1 MEKLK
6 KYAKIVFKSPIILIF
21 VLICVFMLPNSIN
34 TLSLAFRSAIAVAV
48 GIDINE
54 ENKTEIYVAINSS
67 PTSESLA
74 ETNHI
79 FCSSGETLGD
89 AFANLN
95 LTFGR
100 DIKLGHTRFVMI
112 GKKISGQDIEKLL
125 DRLVRTS
132 KMRNTVQLI
141 YCPNSIKQM
150 FEIGSK
156 MGNTSGL
163 KLSEIVCHQQNNSTT
178 SIDSNVDSFYK
189 GLLSPSG
196 VSRLNVVSL
205 TSDYTKGINANTDGT
220 SGGESSSSGDQNE
233 QNPSGNDKQDYVS
246 NRGEIAI
253 FKDGILQF
261 TLNEEMSG
269 GLNWLNN
276 NFNSKELLV
285 KVDNSSILKDALINF
300 DILSKSVNCE
310 TFFYKNIPFVSVK
323 IVLLLDIDEIISD
336 NVKSDFNYSIIDD
349 SVKSDIGRTIR
360 SQIAKVANYA
370 KQNKVDIYEL
380 NNMFYKNN
388 YYDYIN
394 YLQTG
399 KTKEDIIENT
409 NLTVDIEIRIV

>member
-6 KYAKIVFKSPIILIF
+6 KTAKFIFKSPILLIF
-21 VLICVFMLPNSIN
+21 SLICVFMLPNSIN
-34 TLSLAFRSAIAVAV
+34 TLSEAFRSAIAVAV
-48 GIDINE
+48 GIDLNE

-79 FCSSGETLGD
+79 FCSSGETVGD
-89 AFANLN
+89 AFTNLN

-112 GKKISGQDIEKLL
+112 GEKISQQDIVILL

-178 SIDSNVDSFYK
+178 SIDSNIDSFYK
-189 GLLSPSG
+189 GFLSPSG
-196 VSRLNVVSL
+196 VSRLNMVKL
-205 TSDYTKGINANTDGT
+205 TNDYTKGINANTDGS
-220 SGGESSSSGDQNE
+220 SGGESSSSGEQNE
-233 QNPSGNDKQDYVS
+233 SHSGGEQKQDYVS

-253 FKDGILQF
+253 FKDGVLKF
-261 TLNEEMSG
+261 TLDEEMSS

-285 KVDNSSILKDALINF
+285 MVNNSSQIDDAIINF
-300 DILSKSVNCE
+300 DILNKYVRCKS
-310 TFFYKNIPFVSVK
+310 FFYKNMPFLSAQ
-323 IVLLLDIDEIISD
+323 ILISLTIDEIISD
-336 NVKSDFNYSIIDD
+336 NAKKDLRYSMLDD
-349 SVKSDIGRTIR
+349 SVKSDIGNTIR
-360 SQIAKVANYA
+360 GQVAKVVNFA
-370 KQNKVDIYEL
+370 KQEKVDIYEL

-388 YYDYIN
+388 YYEYKE
-394 YLQTG
+394 YLKNG
-399 KTKEDIIENT
+399 NTKDDIIENT
-409 NLTVDIEIRIV
+409 NISVDIEIKII

>member
-6 KYAKIVFKSPIILIF
+6 KTAKFVFKSPILLIF
-21 VLICVFMLPNSIN
+21 SLICVFMLPTSIN
-34 TLSLAFRSAIAVAV
+34 TLSVAFRSAIAVAV
-48 GIDINE
+48 GIDLNE

-79 FCSSGETLGD
+79 FCSSGETVGD
-89 AFANLN
+89 AFTNLN

-112 GKKISGQDIEKLL
+112 GEKISQQDIVILL

-178 SIDSNVDSFYK
+178 SIDSNIDSFYK
-189 GLLSPSG
+189 GFLSPSG
-196 VSRLNVVSL
+196 VSRLNMVKL
-205 TSDYTKGINANTDGT
+205 TNDYTKGINANTDGS
-220 SGGESSSSGDQNE
+220 SGGESSSSGEQNE
-233 QNPSGNDKQDYVS
+233 SHSGGEQKQDYVS

-253 FKDGILQF
+253 FKDGVLKF
-261 TLNEEMSG
+261 TLDEEMSS

-285 KVDNSSILKDALINF
+285 MVNNSSQIDNAIINF
-300 DILSKSVNCE
+300 DILNKIVRCKS
-310 TFFYKNIPFVSVK
+310 FFYKNMPFLSVQ
-323 IVLLLDIDEIISD
+323 ILISLTIDEIISD
-336 NVKSDFNYSIIDD
+336 NAKKDLRYSMLDD
-349 SVKSDIGRTIR
+349 SVKSDIGNTIR
-360 SQIAKVANYA
+360 GQVAKVVNFS
-370 KQNKVDIYEL
+370 KQEKVDIYEL

-388 YYDYIN
+388 YYEYKE
-394 YLQTG
+394 YLKNG
-399 KTKEDIIENT
+399 NTKDDIIENT
-409 NLTVDIEIRIV
+409 NISVDIEIKII

>member
-6 KYAKIVFKSPIILIF
+6 KTAKFIFKSPILLIF
-21 VLICVFMLPNSIN
+21 SLICVFMLPNSIN
-34 TLSLAFRSAIAVAV
+34 TLSEAFRSAIAVAV
-48 GIDINE
+48 GIDLNE

-79 FCSSGETLGD
+79 FCSSGETVGD
-89 AFANLN
+89 AFTNLN

-112 GKKISGQDIEKLL
+112 GEKISQQDIVILL

-178 SIDSNVDSFYK
+178 SIDSNIDSFYK
-189 GLLSPSG
+189 GFLSPSG
-196 VSRLNVVSL
+196 VSRLNMVKL
-205 TSDYTKGINANTDGT
+205 TKDYTKGINANTDGS
-220 SGGESSSSGDQNE
+220 SGGESSSSGEQNE
-233 QNPSGNDKQDYVS
+233 SHSGGEQKQDYVS

-253 FKDGILQF
+253 FKDGVLKF
-261 TLNEEMSG
+261 TLNEEMSS

-285 KVDNSSILKDALINF
+285 MVNNSSQIDNAIINF
-300 DILSKSVNCE
+300 DILNKFVRCKS
-310 TFFYKNIPFVSVK
+310 FFYKNMPFLSVQ
-323 IVLLLDIDEIISD
+323 ILISLTIDEIISD
-336 NVKSDFNYSIIDD
+336 NVKKDLRYSMLDD
-349 SVKSDIGRTIR
+349 SVKSDIGNTIR
-360 SQIAKVANYA
+360 GQVAKVVNFA
-370 KQNKVDIYEL
+370 KQEKVDIYEL

-388 YYDYIN
+388 YYEYKE
-394 YLQTG
+394 YLKNG
-399 KTKEDIIENT
+399 NTKDDIIENT
-409 NLTVDIEIRIV
+409 NISVDIEIKII

>member
-6 KYAKIVFKSPIILIF
+6 KTAKFIFKSPILLIF
-21 VLICVFMLPNSIN
+21 SLICVFMLPNSIN
-34 TLSLAFRSAIAVAV
+34 TLSEAFRSAIAVAV
-48 GIDINE
+48 GIDLNE

-79 FCSSGETLGD
+79 FCSSGETVGD
-89 AFANLN
+89 AFTNLN

-112 GKKISGQDIEKLL
+112 GEKISQQDIVILL

-178 SIDSNVDSFYK
+178 SIDSNIDSFYK
-189 GLLSPSG
+189 GFLSPSG
-196 VSRLNVVSL
+196 VSRLNMVKL
-205 TSDYTKGINANTDGT
+205 TNDYTKGINANTDGS
-220 SGGESSSSGDQNE
+220 SGGESSSSGEQNE
-233 QNPSGNDKQDYVS
+233 SHSGGEQKQDYVS

-253 FKDGILQF
+253 FKDGVLKF
-261 TLNEEMSG
+261 TLDEEMSS

-285 KVDNSSILKDALINF
+285 MVNNSSQIDNAIINF
-300 DILSKSVNCE
+300 DILNKFVRCKS
-310 TFFYKNIPFVSVK
+310 FFYKNMPFLSAQ
-323 IVLLLDIDEIISD
+323 ILISLTIDEIISD
-336 NVKSDFNYSIIDD
+336 NAKKDLRYSMLDD
-349 SVKSDIGRTIR
+349 SVKSDIGNTIR
-360 SQIAKVANYA
+360 GQVAKVVNFA
-370 KQNKVDIYEL
+370 KQEKVDIYEL

-388 YYDYIN
+388 YYEYKE
-394 YLQTG
+394 YLKNG
-399 KTKEDIIENT
+399 NTKDDIIENT
-409 NLTVDIEIRIV
+409 NISVDIEIKII

>member
-6 KYAKIVFKSPIILIF
+6 KTAKFIFKSPILLIF
-21 VLICVFMLPNSIN
+21 SLICVFMLPNSIN
-34 TLSLAFRSAIAVAV
+34 TLSEAFRSAIAVAV
-48 GIDINE
+48 GIDLNE

-79 FCSSGETLGD
+79 FCSSGETVGD
-89 AFANLN
+89 AFTNLN

-112 GKKISGQDIEKLL
+112 GEKISQQDIVILL

-178 SIDSNVDSFYK
+178 SIDSNIDSFYK
-189 GLLSPSG
+189 GFLSPSG
-196 VSRLNVVSL
+196 VSRLNMVKL
-205 TSDYTKGINANTDGT
+205 TNDYTKGINANTDGS
-220 SGGESSSSGDQNE
+220 SGGESSSSGEQNE
-233 QNPSGNDKQDYVS
+233 SHSGGEQKQDYVS

-253 FKDGILQF
+253 FKDGVLKF
-261 TLNEEMSG
+261 TLDEEMSS

-285 KVDNSSILKDALINF
+285 MVNNSSQIDNAIINF
-300 DILSKSVNCE
+300 DILNKYVRCKS
-310 TFFYKNIPFVSVK
+310 FFYKNMPFLSVQ
-323 IVLLLDIDEIISD
+323 ILISLTIDEIISD
-336 NVKSDFNYSIIDD
+336 NAKKDLRYSMLDD
-349 SVKSDIGRTIR
+349 SVKSDIGNTIR
-360 SQIAKVANYA
+360 GQVAKVVNFS
-370 KQNKVDIYEL
+370 KQEKVDIYEL

-388 YYDYIN
+388 YYEYKE
-394 YLQTG
+394 YLKNG
-399 KTKEDIIENT
+399 NTKDDIIENT
-409 NLTVDIEIRIV
+409 NISVDIEIKII

>member
-6 KYAKIVFKSPIILIF
+6 KTAKFIFKSPILLIF
-21 VLICVFMLPNSIN
+21 SLICVFMLPNSIN
-34 TLSLAFRSAIAVAV
+34 TLSEAFRSAIAVAV
-48 GIDINE
+48 GIDLNE

-79 FCSSGETLGD
+79 FCSSGETVGD
-89 AFANLN
+89 AFTNLN

-112 GKKISGQDIEKLL
+112 GEKISQQDIVILL

-178 SIDSNVDSFYK
+178 SIDSNIDSFYK
-189 GLLSPSG
+189 GFLSPSG
-196 VSRLNVVSL
+196 VSRLNMVKL
-205 TSDYTKGINANTDGT
+205 TNDYTKGINANTDGS
-220 SGGESSSSGDQNE
+220 SGGESSSSGEQNE
-233 QNPSGNDKQDYVS
+233 SHSGGEQKQDYVS

-253 FKDGILQF
+253 FKDGVLKF
-261 TLNEEMSG
+261 TLNEEMSS

-285 KVDNSSILKDALINF
+285 MVNNSSQIDNAIINF
-300 DILSKSVNCE
+300 DILNKFVRCKS
-310 TFFYKNIPFVSVK
+310 FFYKNMPFLSVQ
-323 IVLLLDIDEIISD
+323 ILISLTIDEIISD
-336 NVKSDFNYSIIDD
+336 NVKKDLRYSMLDD
-349 SVKSDIGRTIR
+349 SVKSDIGNTIR
-360 SQIAKVANYA
+360 GQVAKVVNFA
-370 KQNKVDIYEL
+370 KQEKVDIYEL

-388 YYDYIN
+388 YYEYKE
-394 YLQTG
+394 YLKNG
-399 KTKEDIIENT
+399 NTKDDIIENT
-409 NLTVDIEIRIV
+409 NISVDIEIKII

>member
-6 KYAKIVFKSPIILIF
+6 KTAKFVFKSPILLIF
-21 VLICVFMLPNSIN
+21 SLICVFMLPTSIN
-34 TLSLAFRSAIAVAV
+34 TLSVAFRSAIAVAV
-48 GIDINE
+48 GIDLNE

-79 FCSSGETLGD
+79 FCSSGETVGD
-89 AFANLN
+89 AFTNLN

-112 GKKISGQDIEKLL
+112 GEKISQQDIVILL

-178 SIDSNVDSFYK
+178 SIDSNIDSFYK
-189 GLLSPSG
+189 GFLSPSG
-196 VSRLNVVSL
+196 VSRLNMVKL
-205 TSDYTKGINANTDGT
+205 TNDYTKGINANTDGS
-220 SGGESSSSGDQNE
+220 SGGESSSSGEQNE
-233 QNPSGNDKQDYVS
+233 SHSGGEQKQDYVS

-253 FKDGILQF
+253 FKDGVLKF
-261 TLNEEMSG
+261 TLNEEMSS

-285 KVDNSSILKDALINF
+285 MVNNSSQIDNAIINF
-300 DILSKSVNCE
+300 DILNKFVRCKS
-310 TFFYKNIPFVSVK
+310 FFYKNIPFLSVQ
-323 IVLLLDIDEIISD
+323 ILISLTIDEIISD
-336 NVKSDFNYSIIDD
+336 NAKKDLRYSMLDD
-349 SVKSDIGRTIR
+349 SVKSDIGNTIR
-360 SQIAKVANYA
+360 GQVAKVVNFA
-370 KQNKVDIYEL
+370 KQEKVDIYEL

-388 YYDYIN
+388 YYEYKE
-394 YLQTG
+394 YLKNG
-399 KTKEDIIENT
+399 NTKDDIIENT
-409 NLTVDIEIRIV
+409 NISVDIEIKII

>member
-6 KYAKIVFKSPIILIF
+6 KTAKIVFKSPILLIF
-21 VLICVFMLPNSIN
+21 SLICVFMLPTSIN
-34 TLSLAFRSAIAVAV
+34 TLSVAFRSAIAVAV
-48 GIDINE
+48 GIDLNE

-79 FCSSGETLGD
+79 FCSSGETVGD
-89 AFANLN
+89 AFTNLN

-112 GKKISGQDIEKLL
+112 GEKISQQDIVILL

-178 SIDSNVDSFYK
+178 SIDSNIDSFYK
-189 GLLSPSG
+189 GFLSPSG
-196 VSRLNVVSL
+196 VSRLNMVKL
-205 TSDYTKGINANTDGT
+205 TKDYTKGINANTDGS
-220 SGGESSSSGDQNE
+220 SGGESSSSGEQNE
-233 QNPSGNDKQDYVS
+233 SHSGGEQKQDYVS

-253 FKDGILQF
+253 FKDGVLKF
-261 TLNEEMSG
+261 TLNEEMSS

-285 KVDNSSILKDALINF
+285 MVNNSSQIDNAIINF
-300 DILSKSVNCE
+300 DILNKFVRCKS
-310 TFFYKNIPFVSVK
+310 FFYKNMPFLSVQ
-323 IVLLLDIDEIISD
+323 ILISLTIDEIISD
-336 NVKSDFNYSIIDD
+336 NVKKDLRYSMLDD
-349 SVKSDIGRTIR
+349 SVKSDIGNTIR
-360 SQIAKVANYA
+360 GQVAKVVNFA
-370 KQNKVDIYEL
+370 KQEKVDIYEL

-388 YYDYIN
+388 YYEYKE
-394 YLQTG
+394 YLKNG
-399 KTKEDIIENT
+399 NTKDDIIENT
-409 NLTVDIEIRIV
+409 NISVDIEIKII

>member
-6 KYAKIVFKSPIILIF
+6 KTAKFVFKSPILLIF
-21 VLICVFMLPNSIN
+21 SLICVFMLPTSIN
-34 TLSLAFRSAIAVAV
+34 TLSVAFRSAIAVAV
-48 GIDINE
+48 GIDLNE

-79 FCSSGETLGD
+79 FCSSGETVGD
-89 AFANLN
+89 AFTNLN

-112 GKKISGQDIEKLL
+112 GEKISQQDIVILL

-178 SIDSNVDSFYK
+178 SIDSNIDSFYK
-189 GLLSPSG
+189 GFLSPSG
-196 VSRLNVVSL
+196 VSRLNMVKL
-205 TSDYTKGINANTDGT
+205 TNDYTKGINANTDGS
-220 SGGESSSSGDQNE
+220 SGGESSSSGEQNE
-233 QNPSGNDKQDYVS
+233 SHSGGEQKQDYVS

-253 FKDGILQF
+253 FKDGVLKF
-261 TLNEEMSG
+261 TLNEEMSS

-285 KVDNSSILKDALINF
+285 MVNNSSQIDNTIINF
-300 DILSKSVNCE
+300 DILNKIVRCKS
-310 TFFYKNIPFVSVK
+310 FFYKNMPFLSVQ
-323 IVLLLDIDEIISD
+323 ILISLTIDEIISD
-336 NVKSDFNYSIIDD
+336 NAKKDLKYSMLDD
-349 SVKSDIGRTIR
+349 SVKSDIGNTIR
-360 SQIAKVANYA
+360 GQVAKVVNFA
-370 KQNKVDIYEL
+370 KQEKVDIYEL
-380 NNMFYKNN
+380 NNIFYKNN
-388 YYDYIN
+388 YYEYKE
-394 YLQTG
+394 YLKNG
-399 KTKEDIIENT
+399 NTKDDIIENT
-409 NLTVDIEIRIV
+409 NISVDIEIKII

>member
-6 KYAKIVFKSPIILIF
+6 KTAKFIFKSPILLIF
-21 VLICVFMLPNSIN
+21 SLICVFMLPNSIN
-34 TLSLAFRSAIAVAV
+34 TLSEAFRSAIAVAV
-48 GIDINE
+48 GIDLNE

-79 FCSSGETLGD
+79 FCSSGETVGD
-89 AFANLN
+89 AFTNLN

-112 GKKISGQDIEKLL
+112 GEKISQQDIVILL

-178 SIDSNVDSFYK
+178 SIDSNIDSFYK
-189 GLLSPSG
+189 GFLSPSG
-196 VSRLNVVSL
+196 VSRLNMVKL
-205 TSDYTKGINANTDGT
+205 TNDYTKGINANTDGS
-220 SGGESSSSGDQNE
+220 SGGESSSSGEQNE
-233 QNPSGNDKQDYVS
+233 SHSGGDQKQDYVS

-253 FKDGILQF
+253 FKDGVLKF
-261 TLNEEMSG
+261 TLDEEMSS

-285 KVDNSSILKDALINF
+285 MVNNSSQIDNAIINF
-300 DILSKSVNCE
+300 DILNKIVRCKS
-310 TFFYKNIPFVSVK
+310 FFYKNMPFLSVQ
-323 IVLLLDIDEIISD
+323 ILISLTIDEIISD
-336 NVKSDFNYSIIDD
+336 NAKKDLRYSMLDD
-349 SVKSDIGRTIR
+349 SVKSDIGNTIR
-360 SQIAKVANYA
+360 GQVAKVVNFA
-370 KQNKVDIYEL
+370 KQEKVDIYEL

-388 YYDYIN
+388 YYEYKE
-394 YLQTG
+394 YLKNG
-399 KTKEDIIENT
+399 NTKDDIIENT
-409 NLTVDIEIRIV
+409 NISVDIEIKII

>member
-6 KYAKIVFKSPIILIF
+6 KTAKFIFKSPILLIF
-21 VLICVFMLPNSIN
+21 SLICVFMLPNSIN
-34 TLSLAFRSAIAVAV
+34 TLSEAFRSAIAVAV
-48 GIDINE
+48 GIDLNE

-79 FCSSGETLGD
+79 FCSSGETVGD
-89 AFANLN
+89 AFTNLN

-112 GKKISGQDIEKLL
+112 GEKISQQDIVILL

-178 SIDSNVDSFYK
+178 SIDSNIDSFYK
-189 GLLSPSG
+189 GFLSPSG
-196 VSRLNVVSL
+196 VSRLNMVKL
-205 TSDYTKGINANTDGT
+205 TNDYTKGINANTDGS
-220 SGGESSSSGDQNE
+220 SGGESSSSGEQNE
-233 QNPSGNDKQDYVS
+233 SHSGGEQKQDYVS

-253 FKDGILQF
+253 FKDGVLKF
-261 TLNEEMSG
+261 TLDEEMSS

-285 KVDNSSILKDALINF
+285 MVNNSSQIDNAIINF
-300 DILSKSVNCE
+300 DILNKYVRCKS
-310 TFFYKNIPFVSVK
+310 FFYKNMPFLSAQ
-323 IVLLLDIDEIISD
+323 ILISLTIDEIISD
-336 NVKSDFNYSIIDD
+336 NAKKDLRYSMLDD
-349 SVKSDIGRTIR
+349 SVKSDIGNTIR
-360 SQIAKVANYA
+360 GQVAKVVNFA
-370 KQNKVDIYEL
+370 KQEKVDIYEL

-388 YYDYIN
+388 YYEYKE
-394 YLQTG
+394 YLKNG
-399 KTKEDIIENT
+399 NTKDDIIENT
-409 NLTVDIEIRIV
+409 NISVDIEIKII